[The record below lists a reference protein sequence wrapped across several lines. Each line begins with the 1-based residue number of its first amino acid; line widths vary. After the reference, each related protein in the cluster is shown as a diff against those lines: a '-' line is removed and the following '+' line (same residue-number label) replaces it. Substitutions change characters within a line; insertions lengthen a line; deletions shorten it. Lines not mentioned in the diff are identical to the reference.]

1 MCYTFQRPIQG
12 YDLCNLS
19 DDPLLYS
26 VRQTILTGETHCWT
40 SSRYA
45 TSNVEYCA
53 LHPLATLRRGLSPIL
68 LLE

>member
-26 VRQTILTGETHCWT
+26 VRQTILTAET
-40 SSRYA
+40 SRYA